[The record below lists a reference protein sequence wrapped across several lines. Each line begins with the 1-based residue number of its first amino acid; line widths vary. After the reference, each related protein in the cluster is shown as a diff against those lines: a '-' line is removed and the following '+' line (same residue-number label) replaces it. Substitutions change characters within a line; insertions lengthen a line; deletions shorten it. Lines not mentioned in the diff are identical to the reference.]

1 MTGNGLART
10 DDTPIDG
17 EILPPLSADAVAR
30 LRELVAVFDTPEA
43 RTDDELAEQYRRAAL
58 SPATRRAY
66 RTDYRLFCA
75 WALARG
81 REPLPATS
89 ATVAAFIAVEA
100 KAGRSVSTIE
110 GRLAAIRMAHLI
122 QQMDPP
128 TTSAEVILALQGIR
142 NTHGKP
148 PEKKAPATVDV
159 LDQLVASCGP
169 DLRGR
174 RDRAV
179 LLLGFAG
186 AWRRAELVAIE
197 RHHIKPAE
205 GGITILVPNSKTDQ
219 AGEGVTIAIPRGDR
233 LCPVTA
239 LEEWLTAAE
248 IIEGPIFRGLDPA
261 GTVSPRALSGQ
272 SVALIVKRRALAAGL
287 DPADLAGHSLRAGFL
302 TAASAGG
309 ANLFAMMDQARQ
321 KSVQTTRG
329 YVRRG
334 NPFEGHAGKGLL

>member
-1 MTGNGLART
+1 MTSNPLARAN
-10 DDTPIDG
+10 DTSIDG
-17 EILPPLSADAVAR
+17 EILPPLSADGVAR
-30 LRELVAVFDTPEA
+30 LRDLVAVFDTPDP

-66 RTDYRLFCA
+66 RADYRIFCA

-81 REPLPATS
+81 REPMPAS
-89 ATVAAFIAVEA
+89 PATVAAFIAVEA

-122 QQMDPP
+122 QQRDPP
-128 TTSAEVILALQGIR
+128 TNSAEVILALQGIR

-148 PEKKAPATVDV
+148 PEQKAPATVDV

-174 RDRAV
+174 RDRAL

-186 AWRRAELVAIE
+186 AWRRSELVAIE
-197 RHHIKPAE
+197 RHHIKPAAD
-205 GGITILVPNSKTDQ
+205 GLTILVPSSKTDQ
-219 AGEGVTIAIPRGDR
+219 AGEGSVVAIPRGDR
-233 LCPVTA
+233 LCPVVA
-239 LEEWLTAAE
+239 LEDWLKAAA

-261 GTVSPRALSGQ
+261 GTVSPRALSDQ
-272 SVALIVKRRALAAGL
+272 SVALIVKRHAFAAGL
-287 DPADLAGHSLRAGFL
+287 DPAEFAGHSLRAGFL
-302 TAASAGG
+302 TAAAADGR
-309 ANLFAMMDQARQ
+309 NLFAMMDQARQ

-334 NPFEGHAGKGLL
+334 NPFDGHAGKGLL